1 MDAKIS
7 NQGGQELADRI
18 KEALSE
24 TKHRFEL
31 HDPLADTTH
40 RFQTAE
46 EAVTKVEEIGA
57 TRFQGRDSKENVS
70 QINKID
76 DQWKREDG
84 KSLVDIQTEIDKES
98 VLAIEIRAK
107 QRASVGPNIDSEIDK
122 QMALADASSFR
133 LIQDPAAQE
142 TAAVQMADNTRTY
155 PAYKEGLEVAYTGYL
170 RNPPKIS
177 DIAIKVATLDAAHF
191 EKAKDNALAAQE
203 AKFAE
208 QHGQPVKPDTEERLN
223 ESRAEDAATKQSG
236 LPESKLNTALAE
248 QEAKVS
254 AKEMGIDPA
263 ALERVAASRNREF
276 AQVREAMELNIV
288 EPNIEKQ
295 QQQLTGE
302 EEDKR
307 AAWLK
312 KGEEARDVQASND
325 KSASGNQVESDEVFT
340 ASQSD
345 IKPLIPP
352 EIEKQYLR
360 VGDKFYHPK
369 NTDMVAFED
378 KGNKLETK
386 SNSENIAESMV
397 RIAEARGWDEIKV
410 SGSETFR
417 REVWL
422 EAAARG
428 MQIKGYTP
436 TEQDKVELAK
446 RTNSQETNKI
456 EKDNK
461 PFRARENDVEQ
472 KSTNK
477 DIKPEE
483 LVAHGAAKYLHEEKN
498 SDSYFVTTKDSQGQQ
513 RTSWGVDLE
522 RALNESGVKIGDKVV
537 ITNEGRQPVTV
548 NVPITDEKGTVVNHE
563 SREVHRN
570 KWNIELAETFSKD
583 SPEEAVK
590 KHPEL
595 AGAAALAAAMD
606 KKAEADG
613 LSPAQREIVTARVRQ
628 NLVNS
633 IERGNIPEINIKEE
647 KTEVVR
653 STNRRE
659 EREYSR

>member
-7 NQGGQELADRI
+7 NQSGQELADRI

-24 TKHRFEL
+24 PKHRFEL

-57 TRFQGRDSKENVS
+57 TRFQGRDSKGNVS

-84 KSLVDIQTEIDKES
+84 KSLVDIQAEIDKKS
-98 VLAIEIRAK
+98 VLTIEIRVE
-107 QRASVGPNIDSEIDK
+107 QRASVEPNIDSEIDK

-133 LIQDPAAQE
+133 LIQDPAVQE
-142 TAAVQMADNTRTY
+142 TAAVQMVDNTRTY

-177 DIAIKVATLDAAHF
+177 DIAIKIATLDAAHF

-208 QHGQPVKPDTEERLN
+208 QHSQPVKPDTEERLN

-254 AKEMGIDPA
+254 AKEMGIDPT

-276 AQVREAMELNIV
+276 AQVREAMGLNIV

-312 KGEEARDVQASND
+312 KGEEARDVQVSND

-340 ASQSD
+340 ATQSD

-436 TEQDKVELAK
+436 TEQDKAELAK

-472 KSTNK
+472 KSTNN

-570 KWNIELAETFSKD
+570 KWNIELAETFAKD

-606 KKAEADG
+606 KKAQADG

-628 NLVNS
+628 NIVNS